1 MASLMLEIEPE
12 VFGRLCTGGDSRIV
26 ASNRK
31 SAEGNQSDE
40 VDLTKV
46 FVY

>member
-26 ASNRK
+26 AK
-31 SAEGNQSDE
+31 SLFIDQD
-40 VDLTKV
+40 
-46 FVY
+46 